1 VKKRHF
7 FEEIVPCEGTIMA
20 GDVPALASHVRQ
32 QEEEERRYAQER
44 SHRKRLECEA
54 STPDAGDHAISSHFM
69 PFSKTP
75 EIMPAVQISAIA
87 QHLLSTGYTPAKLAN
102 SAEFSP
108 RQGPS
113 LMEVIGVRQPTPKPP
128 APPPPPP
135 PAMRMPI
142 LDLSVVVDDAIL
154 SEAMQAPNQTLWSRL
169 HAEGAVESARL
180 RALWDEECRHR
191 EVTNTRADAS
201 PPWYARPH
209 ASASRTAIRSKPPPA
224 AKLGSYAVASVSAG
238 GNGGSSSC
246 AAGTAAAAAVA
257 AAVEAAA
264 AVASARAAAAA
275 VAEAERPLPKTWR
288 NAGPTGNFRGSVLS
302 LDTMLHAR
310 PDAPSPARR
319 RLVRSASFDASYRA
333 HSSTFR
339 ASSVHASPRPSPGSS
354 PFASPA
360 RERPVD
366 TAASSYQP
374 DSFAALLSLLGV
386 DRPSIE
392 ALERAG
398 VTSLDAA
405 VKLGTAD
412 LAAMGLRL
420 LTRDRVL
427 RAVGKARSYAVRQ
440 AAMSSGGEPPAA
452 SRIAPWSAGME
463 RQRLKPSLD
472 AEGRRLTRWRG
483 LVCGWSATDSS
494 VASLEPTPRSPAPS
508 LAKADEAVTGDE
520 ALTGADRQAEA
531 VEDGMR
537 VDSVF
542 CPISACAS
550 PHFFRPNQ
558 T

>member
-1 VKKRHF
+1 
-7 FEEIVPCEGTIMA
+7 MA
-20 GDVPALASHVRQ
+20 GDVPRALASHVRQ

-54 STPDAGDHAISSHFM
+54 STPDAG
-69 PFSKTP
+69 SKTP

-87 QHLLSTGYTPAKLAN
+87 QHLLSTGYTPAKLAI

-128 APPPPPP
+128 APPPHPP
-135 PAMRMPI
+135 PALRMPI

-275 VAEAERPLPKTWR
+275 VTEAERPLPKTWR
-288 NAGPTGNFRGSVLS
+288 NAGPTGNFRGSVMS

-319 RLVRSASFDASYRA
+319 RLVRSASFDASSRA

-339 ASSVHASPRPSPGSS
+339 ASSVHASPRPSPGNIHRASSVNASPRPSPGSS

-366 TAASSYQP
+366 TSASSYQP

-386 DRPSIE
+386 DRPSVE

-440 AAMSSGGEPPAA
+440 EAMSSGGEPPVA

-463 RQRLKPSLD
+463 RQRLKPSFD

-494 VASLEPTPRSPAPS
+494 VASPEPPHSPAPS